1 MNIVIAESRL
11 NSNVWVALKRAVLG
25 VLVRYTLSCHGTV
38 PSAEKK
44 DVKASRILPWLPE
57 LRGCSVLFIT
67 ACSFNFNLP

>member
-44 DVKASRILPWLPE
+44 DVKASRTAAAPE
-57 LRGCSVLFIT
+57 NYYWGGNEGV
-67 ACSFNFNLP
+67 